1 MSVDTSSDLTLQFC
15 ISIRFYNE
23 YFKRK
28 MTIHTLKKKT
38 NNVLNIL
45 SFKVD
50 RRMPYLFYEKKY
62 NISIKNQ
69 RLVKI
74 EAFF

>member
-1 MSVDTSSDLTLQFC
+1 
-15 ISIRFYNE
+15 
-23 YFKRK
+23 
-28 MTIHTLKKKT
+28 MTIQTLKKPNKD
-38 NNVLNIL
+38 LHIL

-50 RRMPYLFYEKKY
+50 RKMGYLFYEKKY
-62 NISIKNQ
+62 IINIKNQ